1 MLSKHNAVG
10 DGKSDQYWSASEP
23 VLVRSSNHYWSDR
36 EPVLVEMPSYIGA
49 HRASIRGVSLSC
61 DGAGLPLAL
70 VKIFH
75 SRKVDDSK
83 YGKFIS
89 LLGSIRSPMLG
100 KSACFLWGGAT
111 SASFPYHVIGRV
123 SDQYRFIPPI
133 RIALFYGGVL
143 VWG

>member
-1 MLSKHNAVG
+1 MGNRTSTGQRVN
-10 DGKSDQYWSASEP
+10 QYWFAVVTSIASH
-23 VLVRSSNHYWSDR
+23 RDHYWSER
-36 EPVLVEMPSYIGA
+36 EPLLVEMPSYIGA
-49 HRASIRGVSLSC
+49 HRAPIRGVSLSC

-89 LLGSIRSPMLG
+89 LLGSIRSPMLR